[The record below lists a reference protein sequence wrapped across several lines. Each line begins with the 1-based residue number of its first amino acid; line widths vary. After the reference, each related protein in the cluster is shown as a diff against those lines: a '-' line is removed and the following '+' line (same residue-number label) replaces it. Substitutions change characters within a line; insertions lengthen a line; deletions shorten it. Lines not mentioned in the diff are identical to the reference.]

1 MTGARSWFRITGFVL
16 TALSMGACSIAV
28 DLQRPVPE
36 RQHFILDVQRTAA
49 TARGAD
55 GPTLVLGPVRVSPEF
70 ESRAFVYQLEAQR
83 YESDFYHLWLT
94 SPRDQV
100 SRVATE
106 WFQESGVFRE
116 VVPPALSGTAD
127 YRLDLSVTRL
137 YWDLR
142 DSGDPA
148 AHVTVRAHLTAGA
161 RPERD
166 VRLSTRVEASERVT
180 SDAAQDRVM
189 AMSRAFSRALSDLE
203 AEVARAVGGQPGS
216 GP

>member
-1 MTGARSWFRITGFVL
+1 MTRVQSWFRNMGFVL
-16 TALSMGACSIAV
+16 TVLSMSACSIAV
-28 DLQRPVPE
+28 NLQRPVPE
-36 RQHFILDVQRTAA
+36 KQHFILDVQRTAA
-49 TARGAD
+49 TAHGPD
-55 GPTLVLGPVRVSPEF
+55 GSRLVLGPVRVAPEF
-70 ESRAFVYQLEAQR
+70 ESRAFVYQVEAQR

-100 SRVATE
+100 SRVVTE

-116 VVPPALSGTAD
+116 VVPPALSGAAD

-142 DSGDPA
+142 DPGEPV
-148 AHVTVRAHLTAGA
+148 AHLTVRAHLSAGL

-166 VRLSTRVEASERVT
+166 VRLSTRVEAGERAA
-180 SDAAQDRVM
+180 SAAAQDRVT
-189 AMSRAFSRALSDLE
+189 AMSRAFSRALAELE
-203 AEVARAVGGQPGS
+203 VEVARAVGGQPAS